1 MASHTGDVTNHRP
14 RELKG
19 KKKKRE
25 ENLSVYTHKYNQH
38 LQGADILL
46 LVPVSNELQSIKK
59 FWRKYLKKYKSFS
72 FGSLQFFHVS
82 ERVVLFDNSP
92 KWAKTS
98 WNLTG
103 TLKIKKR
110 EKERE
115 SRHHSM
121 QRQRPRTLNSATIW
135 IDWQPYVGRQA
146 AQFKRNTY
154 QRPIIHAKMSVC
166 VPIDWRA
173 TNRSRMRAQSDM
185 MDLHRS
191 CVLYIHTWRQ
201 KIASPPPNQQKQ
213 LCV

>member
-1 MASHTGDVTNHRP
+1 MCAHINTINILTRSRH
-14 RELKG
+14 
-19 KKKKRE
+19 
-25 ENLSVYTHKYNQH
+25 
-38 LQGADILL
+38 ILL

-92 KWAKTS
+92 KWQKNELEFNWNPEKRKRITS
-98 WNLTG
+98 
-103 TLKIKKR
+103 
-110 EKERE
+110 
-115 SRHHSM
+115 SSM

-166 VPIDWRA
+166 VWRRLARYQQVKNEGSVRYDGSSPILCPLYTHMA
-173 TNRSRMRAQSDM
+173 TEN
-185 MDLHRS
+185 
-191 CVLYIHTWRQ
+191 
-201 KIASPPPNQQKQ
+201 SPPPKKQ
-213 LCV
+213 FCV